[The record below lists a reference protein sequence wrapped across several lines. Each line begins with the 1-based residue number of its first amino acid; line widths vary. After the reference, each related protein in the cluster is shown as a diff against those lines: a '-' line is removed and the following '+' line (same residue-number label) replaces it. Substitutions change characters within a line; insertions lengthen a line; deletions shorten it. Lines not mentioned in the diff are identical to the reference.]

1 MVTSFGYF
9 GSEIQTMKRVVFA
22 ASILLLLSCKK
33 EAKEL
38 AEPENDHIEVVN
50 FQELEKLLQEQKEE
64 VLLVNFWATWCKPCV
79 EELPFFEEVHDSLA
93 GQGLKVI
100 LVSLDFPNK
109 LESQVIPFVREKG
122 LEPQVILLDDPH
134 ENDWIPK
141 VDSTWSGAIPATLF
155 LKEGKRKFFEK
166 SFTRTSLFSEVSQ
179 FINP

>member
-1 MVTSFGYF
+1 
-9 GSEIQTMKRVVFA
+9 MKRVVFA

-33 EAKEL
+33 EAKEP
-38 AEPENDHIEVVN
+38 AEPENDHIEVVD
-50 FQELEKLLQEQKEE
+50 FQELEKLLQQQEEE

-79 EELPFFEEVHDSLA
+79 EELPYFEEVHDSL
-93 GQGLKVI
+93 GGSGLKVI

-109 LESQVIPFVREKG
+109 LESQVIPFVRDKG